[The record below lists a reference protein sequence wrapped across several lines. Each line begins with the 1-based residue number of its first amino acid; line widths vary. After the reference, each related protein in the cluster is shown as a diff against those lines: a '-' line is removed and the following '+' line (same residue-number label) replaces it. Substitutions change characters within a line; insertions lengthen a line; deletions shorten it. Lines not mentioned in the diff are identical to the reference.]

1 MRASSHCR
9 RPGGDA
15 APRRDSII
23 PPQLKRGSS
32 PAESAANAI
41 VPAMTARTD
50 AAQRARALLPGVLAG
65 LVLTDVAGG
74 LFDVAAGRSRP
85 NDAWSSRATLCAPW
99 PMIAFQASSTLVAT
113 RWRGVP
119 SRIAAGLLALGCG
132 VSIASGFFDG
142 QLARR
147 DLSTTEIGFQMFL
160 LGATGLLGGLAAAV
174 AATK

>member
-1 MRASSHCR
+1 MGSAGSTPLIAEDQWDPSLGESLGALGRHGRDSYRAS
-9 RPGGDA
+9 
-15 APRRDSII
+15 
-23 PPQLKRGSS
+23 
-32 PAESAANAI
+32 
-41 VPAMTARTD
+41 MTAGAD
-50 AAQRARALLPGVLAG
+50 AAQRVRALLPGVLAG

-74 LFDVAAGRSRP
+74 LLDVAAGRSRP

-99 PMIAFQASSTLVAT
+99 PMIAFQASTTLVAT
-113 RWRGVP
+113 RWSGAP
-119 SRIAAGLLALGCG
+119 SRVASGLLALGCG

-147 DLSTTEIGFQMFL
+147 DLSFSEVGFQMFL